1 MADEIEDE
9 EQGRKGG
16 GVLKI
21 ILIALL
27 VLLLLAGAV
36 VATLFFTGFFDKA
49 DEKAAEN
56 KVAELEAA
64 AEARNDPGSAAP
76 QRVTKES
83 PELKRFEYHYLE
95 LQREFLANV
104 SNSRKVIQVQVAVMT
119 NFDERVFANVTKHE
133 FALRSAVLDLM
144 RQVTEADLTKTNFR
158 RELATNI
165 KAEMNSVLEKYEDF
179 GGIEEVYFTT
189 FVVQ

>member
-9 EQGRKGG
+9 EEGRKGG

-27 VLLLLAGAV
+27 VLLLLGGAV

-64 AEARNDPGSAAP
+64 AEARNDPGNAAP

>member
-9 EQGRKGG
+9 EERRKGG

-64 AEARNDPGSAAP
+64 EEARNDPGSAAP

>member
-9 EQGRKGG
+9 EEGRKGG

-64 AEARNDPGSAAP
+64 EEARNDPGSAAP